1 MQRGL
6 REPRLETVTGRDNKQ
21 EATELD
27 LLTEVNAHV
36 HEAARRFEG
45 VEPGPDRWEFR
56 CECGAIDCRETV
68 SLTLADYETQRAGRQ
83 RVLAPEHRRHA

>member
-1 MQRGL
+1 L
-6 REPRLETVTGRDNKQ
+6 REPRAETVTGRDHKQ
-21 EATELD
+21 EPAELD

-56 CECGAIDCRETV
+56 CECGATDCRETV

-83 RVLAPEHRRHA
+83 SVLAPGHRRHT